1 MSESQDKTNFS
12 ADMSADE
19 LEIGERSH
27 LEIEKHRRLVM
38 AIGLTKE
45 SSELKEVLSNDPD
58 SYLNA
63 LSLAKDAIA
72 HYTDVIELL
81 TLSSTKLRTILEEE
95 LQQISDDLSDD
106 QKNRIIELLNDGSS
120 NPKH

>member
-1 MSESQDKTNFS
+1 
-12 ADMSADE
+12 MSADE
-19 LEIGERSH
+19 LEIGEKSH
-27 LEIEKHRRLVM
+27 LEIENHRRLVM

-45 SSELKEVLSNDPD
+45 SSELREALNNDLD

-81 TLSSTKLRTILEEE
+81 SLSSTKLRIILEEQ
-95 LQQISDDLSDD
+95 LQQISSDLSPD
-106 QKNRIIELLNDGSS
+106 QKNRIAEILNSGSS
-120 NPKH
+120 SPKH